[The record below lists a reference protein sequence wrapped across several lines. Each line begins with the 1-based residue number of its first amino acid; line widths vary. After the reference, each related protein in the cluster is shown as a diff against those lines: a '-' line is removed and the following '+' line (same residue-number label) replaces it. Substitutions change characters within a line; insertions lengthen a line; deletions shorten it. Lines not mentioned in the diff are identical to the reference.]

1 MPPKRVIVNER
12 ANSHTLYL
20 HLLPPGGR
28 AKLTSWESEQF
39 RREGAEK
46 FGSHTVTLGA
56 IGKENRRLLLAVSS
70 VCIELQLVGPE
81 TLLNAPNRTEYRQED
96 SYHLLICWFDY

>member
-1 MPPKRVIVNER
+1 MKEPI
-12 ANSHTLYL
+12 HTPFIYIYC
-20 HLLPPGGR
+20 HQVGEQSSLPG
-28 AKLTSWESEQF
+28 ESEQF
-39 RREGAEK
+39 RREGAER